1 MENQTPFYYK
11 STGAQIQIC
20 KGIHSCVCVH
30 HCMSILTT
38 FLFTQSRREI
48 QRSWSMSCANPNAY
62 VHLGEPNVC
71 VSEHALNCDKGGW
84 LRRKFQCDSLSQS
97 NDVFHVFMAWGA
109 LQHLHR
115 MDFYPTV
122 KHLRAPAESREAKR
136 NHKRSCCIRLSW
148 TPTWIEI
155 TYQTQF
161 LTHVGWCGLEDNKT
175 KLHASGPPFN
185 LKPSF
190 SHGPCSKTWGDIPAL
205 LVPLMYSVFHL
216 LIQGSGK
223 RTSGINVKL
232 FQHVAL

>member
-161 LTHVGWCGLEDNKT
+161 LTHMLDDV
-175 KLHASGPPFN
+175 
-185 LKPSF
+185 
-190 SHGPCSKTWGDIPAL
+190 AL
-205 LVPLMYSVFHL
+205 RTIRQNFMLRVLL
-216 LIQGSGK
+216 LIWNHRLVMAPVQRPEATFLPCWCPWCIQSF
-223 RTSGINVKL
+223 IY
-232 FQHVAL
+232 